1 MWEYIIAGIFLLLI
15 AWLIFLAVLWII
27 DFIVQLVSDI
37 TSYVVENSVMFIFL
51 LILIAGIYIFVL
63 KVRNDEERKRQ
74 KSEERRKLSIEK
86 KLRESARI
94 EKERLE
100 LVAKRKAEVRIAE
113 QRRIE
118 LEKQTTDLIEEC
130 RRHDMNKSFIE
141 DLQPVIKSISTIP
154 TFRQILLDI
163 WTPIG
168 KPKASSGYDGGK
180 RWIMNEITGLQS
192 SSAAKKDIKSMMK
205 KVVRPIENEFPL
217 LYERASDAEQFSR
230 LVNLWREYGEMD
242 RIVIERIFNGEND
255 AYVLADMGLLQS

>member
-1 MWEYIIAGIFLLLI
+1 MIVHLKTTIGHDEAK
-15 AWLIFLAVLWII
+15 ALAQTHQAILTQNTQWHKGFILTMSSKVKELPAELTQFVEDYVVL
-27 DFIVQLVSDI
+27 DSDI
-37 TSYVVENSVMFIFL
+37 QFASRSYQ
-51 LILIAGIYIFVL
+51 
-63 KVRNDEERKRQ
+63 D
-74 KSEERRKLSIEK
+74 
-86 KLRESARI
+86 
-94 EKERLE
+94 
-100 LVAKRKAEVRIAE
+100 RKAEVRIAE

-205 KVVRPIENEFPL
+205 KPN
-217 LYERASDAEQFSR
+217 YTM
-230 LVNLWREYGEMD
+230 N
-242 RIVIERIFNGEND
+242 
-255 AYVLADMGLLQS
+255 